1 MRIVII
7 NALCAL
13 LLMIA
18 QSNFNASF
26 GIDAMCQFGVIG
38 MVLCCGLVMPSI
50 ASMVSMVVLG
60 FACDLW
66 ASGPT
71 GLYALVFSLVFII
84 FRAIMLRFR
93 SERVVAMMIF
103 AAIASAF
110 FELLLAAGY
119 GVVYRQTVYLM
130 LFLRRF
136 WLDAIL
142 SALFLPLV
150 MFVVQLLDRLFSSH
164 RKTGLT

>member
-26 GIDAMCQFGVIG
+26 GVDAMCQFGIIA
-38 MVLCCGLVMPSI
+38 MVLCCGLVMAPI
-50 ASMVSMVVLG
+50 ASILSMVVLA

-71 GLYALVFSLVFII
+71 GLYAFVFAIVCIL
-84 FRAIMLRFR
+84 FRAIMSRFR
-93 SERVVAMMIF
+93 TERVVTMMIF
-103 AAIASAF
+103 AAIAVAV
-110 FELLLAAGY
+110 FELLLAIGY
-119 GVVYRQTVYLM
+119 GLVYQQTVYLS
-130 LFLRRF
+130 LFVRRF

-142 SALFLPLV
+142 TAVFLPIV
-150 MFVVQLLDRLFSSH
+150 VFFVQLLDRLFSSH
-164 RKTGLT
+164 HKTGLT